1 VGVFYSLPVYLL
13 TTSALYDILVFN
25 LRERSP
31 LKCLSSETI
40 LILEYFVMKSA
51 KQKVLAYLSKDS
63 EYNTLTAQKMQSV
76 FGVANPSATIN
87 ELRNEGHAIY
97 LNSRI
102 NANGD
107 KVSFYRLGT
116 PTKRIVAAGIAAVRS
131 QGERAFA

>member
-1 VGVFYSLPVYLL
+1 MNRLSDIKLNAIRVY
-13 TTSALYDILVFN
+13 YG
-25 LRERSP
+25 
-31 LKCLSSETI
+31 ET
-40 LILEYFVMKSA
+40 LMSA
-51 KQKVLAYLSKDS
+51 KSKVLAYLSKTDG
-63 EYNTLTAQKMQSV
+63 YNTLTPTKMQSV

-97 LNSRI
+97 LNSRV

-116 PTKRIVAAGIAAVRS
+116 PTKRIVAAGIAALRS

>member
-1 VGVFYSLPVYLL
+1 
-13 TTSALYDILVFN
+13 
-25 LRERSP
+25 
-31 LKCLSSETI
+31 
-40 LILEYFVMKSA
+40 MKSA

-97 LNSRI
+97 LNSRV

-107 KVSFYRLGT
+107 KVSFYRLDT
-116 PTKRIVAAGIAAVRS
+116 PTKDRKSTRLNS
-131 QGERAFA
+131 SH